1 MIGIL
6 AQGVVGALVTVV
18 VLGSARVESSSALG
32 GSLMIVICCAGSDS
46 VVLISTGVG
55 EVGPVGR
62 ADDELG
68 RFLQPGLYLTVMGDR
83 MDHAPGCMKSEH
95 CYIWVECLLL
105 VKQETMYRQFL
116 SFQASTHTYTH
127 HIHTPVPRHPCVCWW
142 VVK

>member
-1 MIGIL
+1 M
-6 AQGVVGALVTVV
+6 TVV

-68 RFLQPGLYLTVMGDR
+68 RFLQSGLYLTVMGDR
-83 MDHAPGCMKSEH
+83 MDPSPGYMKSEH
-95 CYIWVECLLL
+95 QYVWVDCLLL
-105 VKQETMYRQFL
+105 VKQETM
-116 SFQASTHTYTH
+116 
-127 HIHTPVPRHPCVCWW
+127 
-142 VVK
+142 